1 MQPDNVAI
9 VMISIVI
16 LTNNVFFICNTP
28 FHVTG
33 YPAINSSCH
42 GWVISQSFLRVRV
55 TPVRIATPISMT
67 TAIIT

>member
-28 FHVTG
+28 FNVTG
-33 YPAINSSCH
+33 YPAYLLMPRV
-42 GWVISQSFLRVRV
+42 VISQSFVRVRV
-55 TPVRIATPISMT
+55 TPVRIATPIIMT